1 MSRHTVEESAV
12 RDLALDREDRACPEC
27 GRRMHVRCRRS
38 RSILTLDGP
47 LRLSVTLV
55 QCCDERCEHMTLY
68 GPEQESGYAMPRWGV
83 GWDVFC
89 WIGQRRFS
97 RHWSVPQIRNELR
110 DTYDLQL
117 SDDAIE
123 DHIATYQNMVAARH
137 QDPQELAI
145 LYRDTKE
152 IVLTIDGLQPE
163 KGHETLYVVREVTQN
178 RVWFAEPLLSGA
190 TDEIRKLF
198 VRAKEIADRHGL
210 IVKLWISDKQDAF
223 VKCVAEMFPDV
234 PHRFCVNHFFRDLA
248 KSVLALD
255 STAKKK
261 MRAKIR
267 GLRALEREVLEAQ
280 QADKTKSAAN
290 MDSVDAIAAGSSL
303 AGDAGAVVLDFCS
316 AVRGILNDNHGGPCN
331 PPGIRMVDALADVQ
345 DSLSRIAVSGK
356 SGPAFSLLDRLKGFI
371 DRGVSEQQDTFASVR
386 VYTAHV
392 REVVEIV
399 TVEDGMSLADREPR
413 FAAKIAELQS
423 FVDDKTYNAMAKMMT
438 SFQVGLFAGAALTD
452 YPHDNLNLERWFRLP
467 KSHERRIHGHHHAG
481 IRIVREGATLIPTLD
496 AHSGH
501 PGVFTKDEL
510 VGFAK
515 ATAPASQ
522 LASQQRHGVMKK
534 ARSKKTN
541 PAPEST
547 GSPYP
552 LSQ

>member
-1 MSRHTVEESAV
+1 MSRHPVEESAEFE
-12 RDLALDREDRACPEC
+12 LALDREDRTCPKC
-27 GRRMHVRCRRS
+27 GGRMHVRCRRS
-38 RSILTLDGP
+38 RSILTMEGP
-47 LRLSVTLV
+47 LRLSVGLV

-68 GPEQESGYAMPRWGV
+68 NPEQECSLAMPRWGI

-110 DTYDLQL
+110 DTYDLRL

-123 DHIATYQNMVAARH
+123 DHIASYQNMVAARH
-137 QDPQELAI
+137 QHPQELAT

-163 KGHETLYVVREVTQN
+163 KGHETLYVVREVTQS

-190 TDEIRKLF
+190 TDEIRRLF
-198 VRAKEIADRHGL
+198 ARATEIADGL
-210 IVKLWISDKQDAF
+210 GLKVVLWISDKQDAF

-234 PHRFCVNHFFRDLA
+234 PHRFCANHFFRDL
-248 KSVLALD
+248 SRPVLALD

-280 QADKTKSAAN
+280 QARKTESG
-290 MDSVDAIAAGSSL
+290 DAAGVVNEAVDTSSL
-303 AGDAGAVVLDFCS
+303 AGDGGAVVLDFCS
-316 AVRGILNDNHGGPCN
+316 AVRGILNDNHGGPRN

-345 DSLSRIAVSGK
+345 ESLARIAASGK
-356 SGPAFSLLDRLKGFI
+356 SGLSFSLLDRLKGFI
-371 DRGVSEQQDTFASVR
+371 DRGVAEQQETFSRVR
-386 VYTAHV
+386 GYTAHV
-392 REVVEIV
+392 REVIEIL
-399 TVEDGMSLADREPR
+399 TVEDGALLADREPL
-413 FAAKIAELQS
+413 FEAKIAELQS
-423 FVDDKTYNAMAKMMT
+423 FSDDKIHHDMAKMMT
-438 SFQVGLFAGAALTD
+438 SFQPGLFAGAELTD

-496 AHSGH
+496 AHAQH
-501 PGVFTKDEL
+501 PGVFTEEDL
-510 VGFAK
+510 AGFAT
-515 ATAPASQ
+515 ATAPESQ

-534 ARSKKTN
+534 ARSKKKNIT
-541 PAPEST
+541 PESI

-552 LSQ
+552 QSQ

>member
-1 MSRHTVEESAV
+1 
-12 RDLALDREDRACPEC
+12 
-27 GRRMHVRCRRS
+27 MHVRCRRS
-38 RSILTLDGP
+38 RSLLTLEGP
-47 LRLSVTLV
+47 LRLSVGLV
-55 QCCDERCEHMTLY
+55 QCCDDRCEHMKLY
-68 GPEQESGYAMPRWGV
+68 APEQESGFAMPRWGI

-97 RHWSVPQIRNELR
+97 RHWSVPQIRNELK
-110 DTYDLQL
+110 DTYELKL

-123 DHIATYQNMVAARH
+123 DHIATYQTMVAARH
-137 QDPQELAI
+137 QDPRELAA
-145 LYRDTKE
+145 LYRDTKQ

-190 TDEIRKLF
+190 TDEIRQLF
-198 VRAKEIADRHGL
+198 VRGKEIAERHGL
-210 IVKLWISDKQDAF
+210 KVVLWISDKQDAF
-223 VKCVAEMFPDV
+223 VKCVAETFPDV

-248 KSVLALD
+248 KPVLALD
-255 STAKKK
+255 STSKKK

-280 QADKTKSAAN
+280 QVHNTESAAN
-290 MDSVDAIAAGSSL
+290 MDVVDAAAAGSSL

-345 DSLSRIAVSGK
+345 ESLERISVSGK

-371 DRGVSEQQDTFASVR
+371 DRGVAEQQDTFASVR
-386 VYTAHV
+386 SYTAQV
-392 REVVEIV
+392 REVVAIL
-399 TVEDGMSLADREPR
+399 TVEEGMSLADREPL
-413 FAAKIAELQS
+413 FAAKTAELQS
-423 FVDDKTYNAMAKMMT
+423 LAEDKTYNAMAKMMT
-438 SFQVGLFAGAALTD
+438 SFQVGLFAGAELTD

-496 AHSGH
+496 AHALH
-501 PGVFTKDEL
+501 PGVFTEDEL
-510 VGFAK
+510 VGFAT

-534 ARSKKTN
+534 ARSKKAN
-541 PAPEST
+541 PAPESAGKT
-547 GSPYP
+547 YP